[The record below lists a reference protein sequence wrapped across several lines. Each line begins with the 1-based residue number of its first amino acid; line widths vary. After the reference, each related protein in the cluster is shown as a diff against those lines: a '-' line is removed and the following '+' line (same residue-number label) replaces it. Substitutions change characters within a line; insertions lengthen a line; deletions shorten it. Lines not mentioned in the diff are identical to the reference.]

1 MAVIDIPD
9 GDVELA
15 FIRSSCPGGHN
26 VNKVASAVQLRFDL
40 AGTRV
45 LSNPVKARL
54 RRIAGRRLTDD
65 GALLIVARET
75 RSQEQNRRL
84 AFERLQE
91 LIGRALIEPKRRIAT
106 RPSRG
111 AKERRLE
118 TKRVVKTHKAR
129 RGRVSWDD

>member
-1 MAVIDIPD
+1 MPVIDIPE
-9 GDVELA
+9 GDVQLA
-15 FIRSSCPGGHN
+15 FIRSSGPGGQN

-45 LSNPVKARL
+45 LSDAVKARL
-54 RRIAGRRLTDD
+54 RRLAGRRLTDD

-111 AKERRLE
+111 AREHRLE

-129 RGRVSWDD
+129 RARVRWDD

>member
-1 MAVIDIPD
+1 MAAIDIPD

-15 FIRSSCPGGHN
+15 FIRSSGPGGQN

-45 LSNPVKARL
+45 LSNSVKARL
-54 RRIAGRRLTDD
+54 RRLAGRRLTDD

-75 RSQEQNRRL
+75 RSQAENRRL

-91 LIGRALIEPKRRIAT
+91 LISRALIEPKRRIAT

-118 TKRVVKTHKAR
+118 TKRVVQKHKVR

>member
-1 MAVIDIPD
+1 MAAIDIPD

-15 FIRSSCPGGHN
+15 FIRSSGPGGQN

-45 LSNPVKARL
+45 LSNSVKARL
-54 RRIAGRRLTDD
+54 RRLAGRRLTDD

-75 RSQEQNRRL
+75 RSQAENRRL

-91 LIGRALIEPKRRIAT
+91 LISRALIEPKRRIAT

-118 TKRVVKTHKAR
+118 TKRVVQKHKAR